1 MYNWSLKFEV
11 FVYFTGAIEKRS
23 KVITGSSMGVNKES
37 EGLFLKIF
45 CWVLYLQLFLLKKG
59 VYI

>member
-37 EGLFLKIF
+37 EGLFFENIF
-45 CWVLYLQLFLLKKG
+45 LGCLFST
-59 VYI
+59 VFI